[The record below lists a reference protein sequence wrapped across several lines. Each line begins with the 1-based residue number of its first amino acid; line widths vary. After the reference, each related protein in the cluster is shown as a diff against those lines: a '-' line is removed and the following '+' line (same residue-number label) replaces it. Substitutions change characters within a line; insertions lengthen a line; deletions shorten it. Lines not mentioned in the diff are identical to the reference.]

1 MLEKG
6 FLGQANG
13 SNSVLDDSAAKPSCI
28 PPKPYC
34 DDSS

>member
-13 SNSVLDDSAAKPSCI
+13 SNSVLDYSAAKPSCI
-28 PPKPYC
+28 PQKTIL
-34 DDSS
+34 